1 MSTYGRDS
9 WAPDAMFREQ
19 RVLSIMSS
27 VTANINPSSWIVGQR
42 IASRRNSWRRS
53 HQVQQ
58 WKMELSGIY
67 LFLTPCNLIE
77 SHKVCP
83 QRPVFDTIAILS
95 IHRNG
100 RKHKTVLERILA
112 QKNKGKRNA
121 LDEDADAVGPKRAS
135 LKRKSISGAQEAPL
149 VSSTRNTVTAMLKPE
164 GVQPRTDATSTRYV
178 SPQTAASAPTISPNL
193 YQQINPS
200 APPSA
205 DATPYYCYYP
215 GPYYPYYPYS
225 YGNYYYPAQ
234 VSAASDLCVYLPF
247 YSKEAQPEEPA
258 PPCSAPQQAHST
270 TQEATTSSVGEEER
284 PQKKRKEEDDPPTE
298 KEKIYYEKL
307 RQLGWLR

>member
-1 MSTYGRDS
+1 M
-9 WAPDAMFREQ
+9 
-19 RVLSIMSS
+19 
-27 VTANINPSSWIVGQR
+27 
-42 IASRRNSWRRS
+42 
-53 HQVQQ
+53 QQ

-67 LFLTPCNLIE
+67 LFLTCNLIE

-83 QRPVFDTIAILS
+83 QRPVFDTIAILC

-135 LKRKSISGAQEAPL
+135 LKRKSMSGAQEAPL
-149 VSSTRNTVTAMLKPE
+149 VTSTRNTVTETLKS
-164 GVQPRTDATSTRYV
+164 ATPTV
-178 SPQTAASAPTISPNL
+178 SPQTAAPAPTISPNL

-200 APPSA
+200 APPS
-205 DATPYYCYYP
+205 DSTPYYCYYP

>member
-1 MSTYGRDS
+1 M
-9 WAPDAMFREQ
+9 
-19 RVLSIMSS
+19 
-27 VTANINPSSWIVGQR
+27 
-42 IASRRNSWRRS
+42 
-53 HQVQQ
+53 QQ

-225 YGNYYYPAQ
+225 YGNYYYPTQ
-234 VSAASDLCVYLPF
+234 VSTSSDLSMYSPFSTPRRHSPKNSRRPALSRNKHTPQHNKPLLPLV
-247 YSKEAQPEEPA
+247 SLRRRDPKRNERKRIL
-258 PPCSAPQQAHST
+258 QQRRKRYT
-270 TQEATTSSVGEEER
+270 TRSYDNLVG
-284 PQKKRKEEDDPPTE
+284 
-298 KEKIYYEKL
+298 
-307 RQLGWLR
+307 